1 MGTGR
6 LGQAGLA
13 IATGAGVVGG
23 MLMAAR
29 VESSRTGRPSYE
41 YTTIGDAFIPLPR
54 TEVQQDL
61 GALAG
66 AAVIGGIGTKLAGT
80 TTGPLRGAGL
90 AMQSLGLGFGAG
102 NLLVLVMP

>member
-13 IATGAGVVGG
+13 IATGVGVVGG

-41 YTTIGDAFIPLPR
+41 YTTIGNEFIPLPR
-54 TEVQQDL
+54 TEVQQDI

-66 AAVIGGIGTKLAGT
+66 AAVIGGIGTKLAG